1 MRSIH
6 FIAFFVL
13 AALLALADTVSS
25 YESSLDAP
33 HNSTNEVS
41 CGNCHYI
48 DTATPP
54 FWASTFND
62 ADDTPANNICWN
74 CHNDVNAEMM
84 ETHGSVTLGGNYTSA
99 AWPDTTGLFGGWT
112 VRCID
117 CHSPHEQKQ
126 FWSFG
131 AEASLVSGYIDS
143 AEAYNAAMNQ
153 TRLTL
158 VPVTGK
164 TSEWANNR
172 WKGYIFFTNTA
183 HGTFSFQIE
192 SSETDSQGNRRLT
205 VRGNATNVVGVW
217 FHVLYGKMIKSSIN
231 GRYVKFFG
239 KPSEGTKYSYIDNDG
254 NQQRTGICETCHTQ
268 THYYAYYDN
277 KTTRHA
283 YSIDNSSDCMRCH
296 YHAIAFKYPG
306 PIPPPCSSDIE
317 CGTDY
322 FCEKPVGNCDQSGI
336 CAPLAPETI
345 CLSQEQTVCGCD
357 GNVYASA
364 CEAVKIGVNIAQ
376 AGACEILSIGDAAA
390 NETDGSATFTVS
402 LTRASSS
409 WKPVSFHYI
418 TRDNTALSVADFE
431 KSFGKLKFQSNS
443 TVAFINVNIYD
454 DELYEGPEQFHV
466 LIQPVTEGV
475 PVSRDTGTATII
487 DDDVPDLVVSEISG
501 PASARQSETIPATLV
516 VSNIN
521 NKPSP
526 NSFSAGIYISRDPA
540 ITSGDHM
547 LREVT
552 FERMESNSVSTWRGT
567 VTIPPHITDGVYYM
581 GAAADIYGK
590 LFETDKANNSRDGNA
605 MTITNTAPY
614 TNTISITHAV
624 YDAAAGQLSVRATSS
639 YGFSAALALDGFGQM
654 SWIAGKAWWELR
666 INGIAPAN
674 APPTVSVSG
683 PEGSATA
690 GVTAL

>member
-1 MRSIH
+1 MRSIN
-6 FIAFFVL
+6 FIAVLVL

-25 YESSLDAP
+25 YDSSLDAP
-33 HNSTNEVS
+33 HNSTNGVS

-48 DTATPP
+48 NTATPP

-62 ADDTPANNICWN
+62 ADDAPANNVCWN
-74 CHNDVNAEMM
+74 CHNDVIAEMM
-84 ETHGSVTLGGNYTSA
+84 ETHGSATLGSNYTSA

-131 AEASLVSGYIDS
+131 ADASIVSGYIDS

-158 VPVTGK
+158 VPVIGK

-192 SSETDSQGNRRLT
+192 SSETDSQGNRKLT
-205 VRGNATNVVGVW
+205 VRGDATNVVGVW
-217 FHVLYGKMIKSSIN
+217 FYVLYGKMIKSSID

-239 KPSEGTKYSYIDNDG
+239 KSHDGTQYSYIDNDG

-268 THYYAYYDN
+268 THYFAYTDD

-296 YHAIAFKYPG
+296 YHGIAFKYPG
-306 PIPPPCSSDIE
+306 PIPPPCSSDAE

-322 FCEKPVGNCDQSGI
+322 FCEKPVGNCNQSGI

-345 CLSQEQTVCGCD
+345 CPSQEQTVCGCD
-357 GNVYASA
+357 GNAYTNA

-376 AGACEILSIGDAAA
+376 AVACEILSIGDATV

-402 LTRASSS
+402 LARASSS

-418 TRDNTALSVADFE
+418 TRDDTALAVADYE
-431 KSFGKLKFQSNS
+431 KSFGKVKFQSNA
-443 TVAFINVNIYD
+443 TTAFINVNIYD
-454 DELYEGPEQFHV
+454 DEFYEGPEKFHV
-466 LIQPVTEGV
+466 VIQPVTEGV
-475 PVSRDTGTATII
+475 SVSRDTGVATII

-501 PASARQSETIPATLV
+501 PASARQSETIPVTLV

-526 NSFSAGIYISRDPA
+526 KQFSAGIYLSQDPA
-540 ITSGDHM
+540 ITSGDHL
-547 LREVT
+547 LREIA
-552 FERMESNSVSTWRGT
+552 FDRMEANSGSTWRGT
-567 VTIPPHITDGVYYM
+567 VTIPSHITDGVYYI
-581 GAAADIYGK
+581 GAAADIYGQ
-590 LFETDKANNSRDGNA
+590 LFETDKANNTLTGSA

-614 TNTISITHAV
+614 TNTVAITRAV
-624 YDAAAGQLSVRATSS
+624 YDAATRQLAVRATSS
-639 YGFSAALALDGFGQM
+639 YGFSASLALDGFGPM
-654 SWIAGKAWWELR
+654 TWVADKSWWELR
-666 INGIAPAN
+666 INGIVPAN